1 MYHGFVMKDEARLF
15 LKNKY
20 SLVHVPSTHKTSR
33 WLDVYQGAVA
43 SGDSPEQAGITAARE
58 VFPYEFKERAVYS
71 EIPISKILGFLN
83 SHT

>member
-1 MYHGFVMKDEARLF
+1 MKDEARLY

-20 SLVHVPSTHKTSR
+20 SLVHVPSTHKTSH
-33 WLDVYQGAVA
+33 WLDAYREAVS
-43 SGDSPEQAGITAARE
+43 SGDSPEQAGITAARK

-83 SHT
+83 FHM

>member
-1 MYHGFVMKDEARLF
+1 MKDEARLY
-15 LKNKY
+15 LKSKY
-20 SLVHVPSTHKTSR
+20 SLVHVPNPRKTAQ
-33 WLDVYQGAVA
+33 WHDAYTAAVSA
-43 SGDSPEQAGITAARE
+43 GEAPEQAGIVAARE